1 MSSHAGKYRL
11 GPEKAT
17 LSLRTKRTGAAA
29 KAGHDLLMH
38 VTSWGATLE
47 IGEDPAESSLALDV
61 DATSLRVQEGHGGA
75 QALGD
80 ADKASIHESID
91 EDVLR
96 RQDIMLRSTK
106 VESEGGSGRLSVQG
120 DLTIV
125 GETHPITFDLEI
137 ADDGTLGAG
146 AVVTQSAWGMKPYS
160 ILFGALKVA
169 DDVEVGLEGRL

>member
-17 LSLRTKRTGAAA
+17 LSVRTKRTGAAA

-38 VTSWGATLE
+38 VTSWEATLE
-47 IGEDPAESSLALDV
+47 IGEDPAESRLALDV

-96 RQDIMLRSTK
+96 RPGVTFRSTK
-106 VESEGGSGRLSVQG
+106 VEGASGRLSMEG

-125 GETHPITFDLEI
+125 GETRPVTFDLAI
-137 ADDGTLGAG
+137 DDDGTLRAD

-169 DDVEVGLEGRL
+169 DDVEVELEGRL